1 MAIAGCAL
9 MTVII
14 LVSLAAPLLTPYD
27 PTLMDV
33 TQKALPVSREHL
45 LGTDRMGRDILARL
59 LYGGRVSI
67 LIGLVSAAGAS
78 LIGVVLG
85 CISGY
90 YGGAVDKVLL
100 YISELFMTF
109 PRTLLVLLCV
119 GLAEQSTANI
129 IWIFILTG
137 WSGTHRIVRA
147 KIISL
152 REEPFIESC
161 IANGVSGWS
170 IMFHHLMPN
179 TLGPIIVDATLSVAS
194 YILAE
199 AGLSFLGM
207 GVPSNIP
214 TWGNIINA
222 AKRLDII
229 QTMPMLWIAPGVAI
243 SLFVLSINFFGDGLR
258 DVFDA
263 AQ

>member
-9 MTVII
+9 MTIII

-33 TQKALPVSREHL
+33 TQKALPFRAS
-45 LGTDRMGRDILARL
+45 ICSARIAWAAIFWQGFCT
-59 LYGGRVSI
+59 GGRVSI

-119 GLAEQSTANI
+119 GLAGQSTANI
-129 IWIFILTG
+129 IW
-137 WSGTHRIVRA
+137 S
-147 KIISL
+147 
-152 REEPFIESC
+152 
-161 IANGVSGWS
+161 
-170 IMFHHLMPN
+170 
-179 TLGPIIVDATLSVAS
+179 
-194 YILAE
+194 
-199 AGLSFLGM
+199 SF
-207 GVPSNIP
+207 
-214 TWGNIINA
+214 
-222 AKRLDII
+222 
-229 QTMPMLWIAPGVAI
+229 
-243 SLFVLSINFFGDGLR
+243 
-258 DVFDA
+258 
-263 AQ
+263 